1 MYRFKFTVARRDRVG
16 THSGGRRSAA
26 VETAI
31 RRKKWQEYFSFYP
44 HYGLSK
50 ASIQFW

>member
-31 RRKKWQEYFSFYP
+31 RRKKWHLLREVE
-44 HYGLSK
+44 LSY
-50 ASIQFW
+50 QFVTANYN